1 MRWSSGLEN
10 HADLTAYW
18 KFNDPDTD
26 GGQFRQHLIAKDSS
40 GKGND
45 LQLAVP
51 PQRMDVEIKRDANAL
66 HTGRLEFK
74 NNLALAKTTKG
85 MPEKS
90 FTVEFWARGQ
100 ALDKKGNAQDKFAQ
114 LFSYAAQR
122 TDNTKPGADFVDD
135 AIRIE
140 RYLEEFSEKLLGDQK
155 TAGAISVHI
164 NSNEN
169 TDSQRAQNWIDFD
182 AGWTDDAWHH
192 VAVTWDWEDGT
203 TKAYV
208 DGVQKTAFWKSK

>member
-1 MRWSSGLEN
+1 L
-10 HADLTAYW
+10 
-18 KFNDPDTD
+18 
-26 GGQFRQHLIAKDSS
+26 
-40 GKGND
+40 
-45 LQLAVP
+45 
-51 PQRMDVEIKRDANAL
+51 
-66 HTGRLEFK
+66 GRLPWPPEVGTPSCAHGS
-74 NNLALAKTTKG
+74 ALCA
-85 MPEKS
+85 
-90 FTVEFWARGQ
+90 ARPLGP
-100 ALDKKGNAQDKFAQ
+100 A
-114 LFSYAAQR
+114 
-122 TDNTKPGADFVDD
+122 
-135 AIRIE
+135 